1 MFLVQR
7 EIYLFLVLAM
17 EWGSRDFVQT
27 GCLRHCIRSFH
38 FIGSWTII
46 FRCRNY
52 RKLQIECVSPVLSFF
67 DSGFT
72 CTLNRSCGILNTFG
86 DFNNFSLPNQIFWW
100 LSDNWL
106 RYRLQLLLRLHYLFS
121 VVKSSMLMNSIL
133 SCELCQVVL
142 PLCQMLSVSIPSN
155 WDWEFAYR
163 IPVMRAILSYCI
175 SFLKK

>member
-27 GCLRHCIRSFH
+27 GCLRHCVRSFH

-52 RKLQIECVSPVLSFF
+52 RKLQICVSPVLSFF
-67 DSGFT
+67 GPGSS
-72 CTLNRSCGILNTFG
+72 CTLNRGCGIPNTFR

-106 RYRLQLLLRLHYLFS
+106 RYRLQLLLRLHCLFS
-121 VVKSSMLMNSIL
+121 LVQASVLMNSVV

-142 PLCQMLSVSIPSN
+142 PLGQMLSVSIPSN
-155 WDWEFAYR
+155 WDWEFAYH
-163 IPVMRAILSYCI
+163 ILVMRASHSYCN
-175 SFLKK
+175 SFSKK